1 MLLFTLFQILFYF
14 RFCAVSKKCVN
25 QKMSKKMSKKNT
37 QNITFNISLEEA
49 NLIFK
54 ALGKQP
60 FAEVFEL
67 IGKLNEQANQQL
79 VEQQQQTD
87 PQ

>member
-1 MLLFTLFQILFYF
+1 M
-14 RFCAVSKKCVN
+14 N
-25 QKMSKKMSKKNT
+25 KKNT
-37 QNITFNISLEEA
+37 QNITFNITLEEA

-79 VEQQQQTD
+79 MNTQEQTD
-87 PQ
+87 SKTQ

>member
-1 MLLFTLFQILFYF
+1 MNT
-14 RFCAVSKKCVN
+14 KEP
-25 QKMSKKMSKKNT
+25 QK
-37 QNITFNISLEEA
+37 ITFNITLEEA
-49 NLIFK
+49 NTIFK

-79 VEQQQQTD
+79 TD
-87 PQ
+87 NNTEINTNEHQ

>member
-1 MLLFTLFQILFYF
+1 MKREESPKIVFE
-14 RFCAVSKKCVN
+14 
-25 QKMSKKMSKKNT
+25 
-37 QNITFNISLEEA
+37 ITLEEA

-79 VEQQQQTD
+79 SQNQPRQNEA
-87 PQ
+87 

>member
-1 MLLFTLFQILFYF
+1 MKRQESPKIVFE
-14 RFCAVSKKCVN
+14 
-25 QKMSKKMSKKNT
+25 
-37 QNITFNISLEEA
+37 ITLEEA

-60 FAEVFEL
+60 FAEVYEL

-79 VEQQQQTD
+79 SPSQL
-87 PQ
+87 PQDDANE